1 MRNIVL
7 RLKRARRGNVAL
19 LTALLALPL
28 VGLTGLAIDF
38 GNATLARARLDA
50 ASDSAALLAT
60 TVASS
65 QSLAGAANST
75 VTAQAAALQRFKAEA
90 ASQPNVTL
98 GPVAVSVFN
107 SGALFTSKV
116 TYQGAYQTY
125 FGSLFGVGQ
134 IALGGGSAS
143 SLSLNPFVDI
153 EILMDVSSSM
163 TIAATQN
170 DVNSM
175 QALTAAYVPSG
186 PVPGNVVVG
195 EACAFACHW
204 STTGNDFLALARNNG
219 VTLRLDVL
227 RSAVGNLIT
236 TIAALNKQDAF
247 RLGLSTFNQN
257 FSVIYPLSSSISG
270 ATNALAQIAPDINN
284 CSSNCP
290 ETYFAA
296 ALKSLGPMVGLSGNG
311 ATQATSQKFLFI
323 VTDGLVDQ
331 YSGSNRQIG
340 PIDSLSCTA
349 LKAAGVTVL
358 TLYTPYLP
366 LANNAFYNTYVA
378 PIQSEIAPQ
387 LQACASSPSLAYEAD
402 KAADVDARLQT
413 MLAAVIQSSG
423 HLTQ

>member
-1 MRNIVL
+1 M
-7 RLKRARRGNVAL
+7 
-19 LTALLALPL
+19 
-28 VGLTGLAIDF
+28 
-38 GNATLARARLDA
+38 
-50 ASDSAALLAT
+50 
-60 TVASS
+60 
-65 QSLAGAANST
+65 
-75 VTAQAAALQRFKAEA
+75 
-90 ASQPNVTL
+90 
-98 GPVAVSVFN
+98 
-107 SGALFTSKV
+107 
-116 TYQGAYQTY
+116 
-125 FGSLFGVGQ
+125 
-134 IALGGGSAS
+134 
-143 SLSLNPFVDI
+143 
-153 EILMDVSSSM
+153 
-163 TIAATQN
+163 
-170 DVNSM
+170 
-175 QALTAAYVPSG
+175 
-186 PVPGNVVVG
+186 
-195 EACAFACHW
+195 
-204 STTGNDFLALARNNG
+204 
-219 VTLRLDVL
+219 L

-296 ALKSLGPMVGLSGNG
+296 ALNSLGPMVGLSGNG

-349 LKAAGVTVL
+349 LKTAGVTVL

-366 LANNAFYNTYVA
+366 LTNNAFYNTYVA
-378 PIQSEIAPQ
+378 SIQSEIAPQ

>member
-1 MRNIVL
+1 MRNLIVKL
-7 RLKRARRGNVAL
+7 WRARRGTDAF
-19 LTALLALPL
+19 LTALHALPL

-60 TVASS
+60 TVASN
-65 QSLAGAANST
+65 QSLAGAANPT
-75 VTAQAAALQRFKAEA
+75 GTAEAAALQRFKAEA

-98 GPVAVSVFN
+98 GPVTASVSN

-134 IALGGGSAS
+134 IALGGSSAS

-153 EILMDVSSSM
+153 HVLMDVSSSM
-163 TIAATQN
+163 TIAATQTDIN
-170 DVNSM
+170 TM

-204 STTGNDFLALARNNG
+204 ATNGTDFLALARNNG

-236 TIAALNKQDAF
+236 NIASLNKQGAF
-247 RLGLSTFNQN
+247 RLGLATFNEA
-257 FSVIYPLSSSISG
+257 FSVIYPASSSISG
-270 ATNALAQIAPDINN
+270 ATAALAQIAPDIND
-284 CSSNCP
+284 CSNNCP
-290 ETYFAA
+290 ETYFTNAMS
-296 ALKSLGPMVGLSGNG
+296 SLGPVVGVSGNG

-331 YSGSNRQIG
+331 YSGSDRQIG
-340 PIDSLSCTA
+340 PIIPSACA
-349 LKAAGVTVL
+349 AIKAAGVTVL

-366 LANNAFYNTYVA
+366 LTNNAFYNTYVA
-378 PIQSEIAPQ
+378 PIQSQIAPQ
-387 LQACASSPSLAYEAD
+387 LQACASSPALAYEAD
-402 KAADVDARLQT
+402 NAADIDARLQT